1 MLPINPF
8 RLSDDGL
15 LEFSM
20 KEKNTEKDEAF
31 LYNYGVLGTDNEE
44 YNPYFSLVSEAL
56 AGVKGATVDE
66 FDDKLLYK
74 KPVLGNIPNDLLMK
88 LNVREQMDSFDR
100 EEQLKQ
106 QIDTLFNPVGDNAGD
121 SPEQRARNRKI
132 ELLLSEITNF
142 GVQYN
147 LSTKQIEELK
157 TNVLKGELPDYLERL
172 SMNRSEA
179 EKKKKQDA
187 MDLVTQGTQ
196 AGEAPNGLDAT
207 IRDENG
213 MADLGGEV
221 ESKDE
226 TGGQATQDT
235 QDPAA
240 AAGAAGGDGISMATD
255 AIPESIVEPVKQVI
269 SELKRGFTKGGM
281 SQASVKDTWKYLIEG
296 NFVSNPDK
304 LKNLLMMKP
313 LPDKLDIIT
322 RMLSAGET
330 IEERE
335 AEFIT
340 RIIIDVINKEPF
352 RINEKSGKIKVVGKS
367 QKGKTLKITKNETE

>member
-221 ESKDE
+221 ESKE
-226 TGGQATQDT
+226 GPEQSAG
-235 QDPAA
+235 A
-240 AAGAAGGDGISMATD
+240 AAGAQPAASGAGGDLSAAID
-255 AIPESIVEPVKQVI
+255 DIPEDIVGDTEQLI
-269 SELKRGFTKGGM
+269 RELKLAYKTGAM
-281 SQASVKDTWKYLIEG
+281 SRVSVSVFWKYVIKE

-313 LPDKLDIIT
+313 LKFQLIEVT
-322 RMLSAGET
+322 RMLSAGE
-330 IEERE
+330 IIDEEE
-335 AEFIT
+335 AERIT

-352 RINEKSGKIKVVGKS
+352 RISK
-367 QKGKTLKITKNETE
+367 KGKVTPVA